1 MWILRWR
8 IILLRITTWCK
19 LFCLCLIAFT
29 DFSSKRPTLSYQ
41 RLQTVQ
47 PLTDS
52 ELYDKI
58 RRTVPNKHEL
68 QVLESFLIF
77 NKFVFC
83 SFSYLG
89 IIYLFSNVNRHV
101 LKTNFYQPTKVALSF
116 RLAPDFLPEIEYP
129 KKPFGMFIVI
139 GTFTFQLG
147 LFSSADFRDMA
158 CRKWLQRIPY
168 PISWCCSWWD
178 PDRDVEKQ
186 RVRKDL
192 LWIS

>member
-1 MWILRWR
+1 MSTLRWR
-8 IILLRITTWCK
+8 IILLRTLLITWCK
-19 LFCLCLIAFT
+19 LECSFVYVWTALT

-83 SFSYLG
+83 TSM
-89 IIYLFSNVNRHV
+89 NVLSLLNLNRHV

-116 RLAPDFLPEIEYP
+116 RLAPEFLPEIEYP
-129 KKPFGMFIVI
+129 KKPFGMFFVI
-139 GTFTFQLG
+139 GM
-147 LFSSADFRDMA
+147 FSSPSRMV
-158 CRKWLQRIPY
+158 CVCWLPR
-168 PISWCCSWWD
+168 CGM
-178 PDRDVEKQ
+178 
-186 RVRKDL
+186 
-192 LWIS
+192 